1 MNVLFLCGGK
11 ALFEERVEGGKGD
24 VGKGRAN
31 RCRREHLWG
40 SAGYGR
46 VSSDPVEGGWNL
58 DDCASKVKV
67 RQLNSPC
74 SFKVPYLLWNLALFV
89 CRSARFFV
97 QRNLYI
103 VLKFDASISPL
114 FLQYFF
120 FLFYFLQRV
129 KPTRGRSTFLLH
141 DPFFLSRVHFL
152 SLIPGSSPAYPSIR
166 SDGLSLPFLVPSPSI
181 NTHLAINRRLFQKHF
196 PRQFPIYIS

>member
-1 MNVLFLCGGK
+1 M
-11 ALFEERVEGGKGD
+11 
-24 VGKGRAN
+24 
-31 RCRREHLWG
+31 
-40 SAGYGR
+40 
-46 VSSDPVEGGWNL
+46 
-58 DDCASKVKV
+58 
-67 RQLNSPC
+67 
-74 SFKVPYLLWNLALFV
+74 FV

-166 SDGLSLPFLVPSPSI
+166 PDGYPLPFLVPSPSI
-181 NTHLAINRRLFQKHF
+181 NTHLAINRRLPEALSSTF
-196 PRQFPIYIS
+196 PNLCLLNGACPKSFFLLHTVCSTRLALLDSHIPIISFSPRRLTILLCSFYIDMYHVTTDFMLIVILCTLDPSS